1 MNKKEETRKVNEEP
15 ASDGIRGFWVEK
27 IRELEE
33 HVFSEPWYKDTTRR
47 TAFLIGLLAQRVAY
61 KSQEQF
67 SSTKPVKRFH
77 AILKAGSNEDKML
90 KILEFCEQEL
100 LKIEG
105 SQKRSSPLFGKKMDS
120 HLRTLIH
127 EHLRK
132 HEEDFTD
139 EGTLIAFFD
148 GYQYFLG
155 SASDVDENNGK
166 NND

>member
-1 MNKKEETRKVNEEP
+1 MSKREETKKNNDTTTPNEK
-15 ASDGIRGFWVEK
+15 GGFWVEK
-27 IRELEE
+27 TRELEE
-33 HVFSEPWYKDTTRR
+33 NVFSEPWYKGTTRR
-47 TAFLIGLLAQRVAY
+47 TTFLIGLLAQRVAY
-61 KSQEQF
+61 RSQVEY

-105 SQKRSSPLFGKKMDS
+105 SQKRSSPSFGKKMDS
-120 HLRTLIH
+120 HLRALIH
-127 EHLRK
+127 EHVRK

-155 SASDVDENNGK
+155 PTSTLDENNGNEK
-166 NND
+166 